1 MLSLRIGKTVK
12 TIAIVPIKIKHVK
25 QSPFNQI
32 LYLLVTDF
40 ETRTPPHRATLGEV
54 RVDSVKDC
62 TSIKLAHTA
71 WALKKN
77 LLTCKKQGRF
87 LKLIGTF
94 YFKQS
99 KIPPP
104 PPTVHRRVGHIFI
117 QL

>member
-1 MLSLRIGKTVK
+1 MKSIRRKNASSKSKSWPNPTSFISFNLFRELSLRIGKTVK

-25 QSPFNQI
+25 QPPFNQI
-32 LYLLVTDF
+32 LYLSVTDF
-40 ETRTPPHRATLGEV
+40 ETRPYPHRATLGEV

-87 LKLIGTF
+87 
-94 YFKQS
+94 
-99 KIPPP
+99 
-104 PPTVHRRVGHIFI
+104 
-117 QL
+117 